1 MSVDAAKKDSDWVKY
16 FCIVFAVLIAVVG
29 VLYFKIRKERM
40 EYEKAN
46 ALAKKIVTGEG
57 LRSKVDRSGNPVV
70 LTELTT
76 QVYQYLQAY
85 KDAVGDNKGG
95 IPASVMTVAA
105 TKAGMTNISESTV
118 RTDPNRRAGFQTVS
132 RDFTYDVTTLDS
144 LIRLMYNVEARP
156 PLRVFDVRWQL
167 QEPKLNSEAPRN
179 RIQRPVIKVGV
190 REPLARD
197 SSR

>member
-1 MSVDAAKKDSDWVKY
+1 VAADGTKKDSDWVKY
-16 FCIVFAVLIAVVG
+16 FCIVFGVLIAVVG
-29 VLYFKIRKERM
+29 VLFFKIRKERM

-46 ALAKKIVTGEG
+46 ALAEQIVTGKG
-57 LRSKVDRSGNPVV
+57 LARKVDRAGNPLV
-70 LTELTT
+70 LPELTT
-76 QVYQYLQAY
+76 QVFQYLQAY

-95 IPASVMTVAA
+95 ISASVMTVAA
-105 TKAGMTNISESTV
+105 TKAGMTGISESTV
-118 RTDPNRRAGFQTVS
+118 RSDPNRRGGYQTIS

-197 SSR
+197 DGR